1 MREST
6 TNQASDKNSNLD
18 SQSITDRT
26 LRGFFWTST
35 GTGIQV
41 LLQVAV
47 LAVLARLL
55 TPSDFGL
62 VAAASVVVSFS
73 EIFSWFGMAPVV
85 VQRPTLEARHV
96 RTGFTLSL
104 LFGVLL
110 AGLIWLL
117 APAIAS
123 SFRMNELTPVLRVM
137 VLVFPFHSVS
147 IISGSLLLREL
158 RFRCLVRISVVSYA
172 LGYGVVGV
180 SLAFMNFG
188 VWALVGGSL
197 AKSVLDSIILL
208 LVQPHPKKP
217 QIDRDALKE
226 LLYFGGGFTIIRV
239 FNYFALEGDNLV
251 VGRWL
256 GTGALGLYGRAYQL
270 MAMPATLFGR
280 VVDGVLFPVI
290 AKMQNETERL
300 ATAYRRGVA
309 LTALLVLPA
318 SAIIF
323 VLSPE
328 IIQVLL
334 GSKWSGVL
342 IPFQVLTL
350 GMYFRAGYKVG
361 GVLALAKGAVYGS
374 AWRQAVY
381 AILVVVGAWVG
392 QRFGITSVAI
402 GVVLALV
409 VFFLLLAQLSISLI
423 QISWKEFITAHVP
436 GVTLAAVAWAVSW
449 GMANLMREID
459 LPAIAIILTTMIAV
473 LFCVILLVYFI
484 PMLSIGKDGMWWL
497 QTLSKYIPSSV
508 NFVKQI
514 KIRGNWTAL

>member
-1 MREST
+1 MKGPT

-123 SFRMNELTPVLRVM
+123 SLRMNELTPVLRVM
-137 VLVFPFHSVS
+137 VLVFPFHGAST
-147 IISGSLLLREL
+147 ISGCLLLREL
-158 RFRCLVRISVVSYA
+158 RFRCLVKISVVSYA

-197 AKSVLDSIILL
+197 ARSVLGCIILL
-208 LVQPHPKKP
+208 LVQPHQKKP

-226 LLYFGGGFTIIRV
+226 LMYFGGGFTIYRI

-270 MAMPATLFGR
+270 MAMPAGLYGQ
-280 VVDGVLFPVI
+280 VVDSVLFPVI

-318 SAIIF
+318 
-323 VLSPE
+323 
-328 IIQVLL
+328 
-334 GSKWSGVL
+334 
-342 IPFQVLTL
+342 
-350 GMYFRAGYKVG
+350 
-361 GVLALAKGAVYGS
+361 
-374 AWRQAVY
+374 
-381 AILVVVGAWVG
+381 
-392 QRFGITSVAI
+392 
-402 GVVLALV
+402 
-409 VFFLLLAQLSISLI
+409 
-423 QISWKEFITAHVP
+423 
-436 GVTLAAVAWAVSW
+436 
-449 GMANLMREID
+449 
-459 LPAIAIILTTMIAV
+459 
-473 LFCVILLVYFI
+473 
-484 PMLSIGKDGMWWL
+484 
-497 QTLSKYIPSSV
+497 
-508 NFVKQI
+508 
-514 KIRGNWTAL
+514 